1 MEGGFILCF
10 AERFRLVLLYCLILL
25 TITGINKLALAQPID
40 ADKQIV
46 VLVKQ
51 ISPFVIM
58 EHGKLSGFSIDL
70 WRELADRA
78 GFKTTYQSV
87 DSLAELLDGIENDSA
102 DAAIAAVTITARRE
116 TKMDFSHSYFH
127 SGLQVLVRS
136 AEAGIASQVWATI
149 VSILTSRKF
158 IAAIFFLFTMLVI
171 AAHLIWL
178 LERRRNRQF
187 AKSYWSGI
195 WDSFWWSLVTV
206 TTVGYGDK
214 TPQTHRGRAFAII
227 WIVFGY
233 LGFIWFTAIVS
244 STVTVSRLTGSI
256 TGPDSL
262 VGHRVGTVRRSTSAA
277 WLSENVP
284 GARILPYTV
293 VDEAYD
299 DLIKGEIEAVVYD
312 APSVLYFSSHKGKSL
327 THPAGPVF
335 HKEEYGIAIPEGSPL
350 REKINQALL
359 ALIEDGTYDQLYQKW
374 FESASF
380 K

>member
-1 MEGGFILCF
+1 MCF
-10 AERFRLVLLYCLILL
+10 AEKFKFALLYCLILL
-25 TITGINKLALAQPID
+25 TITGINKLALAQPTG

-51 ISPFVIM
+51 ISPFVII
-58 EHGKLSGFSIDL
+58 EDGKLSGFSIDL
-70 WRELADRA
+70 WRELAARA
-78 GFKTTYQSV
+78 GFKTTYQTV
-87 DSLAELLDGIENDSA
+87 DSLTELLDGVENDSA
-102 DAAIAAVTITARRE
+102 DAAIAAVTITRGRE
-116 TKMDFSHSYFH
+116 AKMDFSHSYFH

-136 AEAGIASQVWATI
+136 TETGIATQVWTTI
-149 VSILTSRKF
+149 ISILTSKKF
-158 IAAIFFLFTMLVI
+158 IAAIFSLFTMLVI

-178 LERRRNRQF
+178 LERRRNKQF

-195 WDSFWWSLVTV
+195 WDSLWWSLVTV

-244 STVTVSRLTGSI
+244 STVTVSRLTSSI
-256 TGPDSL
+256 TGPGSL
-262 VGHRVGTVRRSTSAA
+262 TGHRVGTVRRSTSAA

-284 GARILPYTV
+284 GARILLYNV
-293 VDEAYD
+293 VDKAYD

-327 THPAGPVF
+327 THPVGPVF

-350 REKINQALL
+350 VEKINQALL
-359 ALIEDGTYDQLYQKW
+359 GLIEDGTYTQLYQKW
-374 FESASF
+374 FESVSL